1 MPIQP
6 TTTPT
11 TTATAATAAT
21 APASAATKSVLGKD
35 DFLKILVG
43 QMKNQDPMSP
53 SGDKEFI
60 AQMAQF
66 SMLEQITNLT
76 KATEELTERTSMSQM
91 VGLMGRTVTYEDAEG
106 APVTGTVDGVDVAAG
121 GAPSISVAGHAG
133 IDPTAVRQ
141 VR

>member
-1 MPIQP
+1 M
-6 TTTPT
+6 T
-11 TTATAATAAT
+11 
-21 APASAATKSVLGKD
+21 
-35 DFLKILVG
+35 
-43 QMKNQDPMSP
+43 
-53 SGDKEFI
+53 
-60 AQMAQF
+60 QF

-91 VGLMGRTVTYEDAEG
+91 VGLMGKTVTYEDADG

-121 GAPSISVAGHAG
+121 GAPSLRVAGHAG